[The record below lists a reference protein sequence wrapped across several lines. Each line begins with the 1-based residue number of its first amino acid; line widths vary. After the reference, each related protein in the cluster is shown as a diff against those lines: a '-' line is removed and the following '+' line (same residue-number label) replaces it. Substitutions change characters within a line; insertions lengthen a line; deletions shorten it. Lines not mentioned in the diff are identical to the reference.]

1 MTTQE
6 KLEAITLYYPHKV
19 KCVDQSKSIV
29 EITSIIGC
37 DPFYEVKQQDTAR
50 DEVLFRTI
58 DDTDMFGTSG
68 ISQIKLILRPMSDL
82 TKPCLEGG
90 KVPIV
95 ELGKIVELLE
105 PISYN
110 EMADFKGKLNGACA
124 IDRHDNQWLMFD
136 FKEGFSMWHKP
147 HGCQDHVLTLLD
159 HQLQLFQQL
168 YKWHFWLG
176 DQSEFG
182 KSIIDINTI
191 KTE

>member
-6 KLEAITLYYPHKV
+6 KLEAFAPYIPHGVFV
-19 KCVDQSKSIV
+19 KTNYDSVFKMDIV
-29 EITSIIGC
+29 NKIS
-37 DPFYEVKQQDTAR
+37 FS
-50 DEVLFRTI
+50 RTI
-58 DDTDMFGTSG
+58 DVVIDNDY
-68 ISQIKLILRPMSDL
+68 KLILRPLSDL
-82 TKPCLEGG
+82 TKPCLEDG

-105 PISYN
+105 PVSYC
-110 EMADFKGKLNGACA
+110 EITDFKGKLNGSCA

-147 HGCQDHVLTLLD
+147 HSFKEHTLTLLD

-168 YKWHFWLG
+168 IKWHFWLG
-176 DQSEFG
+176 NQSEFG

-191 KTE
+191 KTN